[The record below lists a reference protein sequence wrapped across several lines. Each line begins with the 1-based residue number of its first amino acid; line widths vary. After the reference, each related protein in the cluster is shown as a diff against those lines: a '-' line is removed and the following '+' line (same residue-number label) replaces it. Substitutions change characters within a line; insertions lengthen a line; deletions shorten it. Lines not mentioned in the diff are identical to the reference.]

1 MGLTKPIGQNIIKLS
16 RYIYV
21 SKNII
26 RGENDMEEIN
36 IKYGL
41 EKIPEGYAMIE
52 REAVKG
58 VIIEDKNILMI
69 KTNLGDYKFP
79 GGGVKKNESYEDTL
93 KREMLEETGF
103 MVESIGNIIVRT
115 YDAKVDQYEENTI
128 FAMSNMYILCELKKG
143 YQQQLNLDEYEQE
156 QDFKAILVDIDEAI
170 QNNRVLMDT
179 PDIKKNDWLKRDTEV
194 LEAVKSILF

>member
-1 MGLTKPIGQNIIKLS
+1 
-16 RYIYV
+16 
-21 SKNII
+21 
-26 RGENDMEEIN
+26 MEEIN

-41 EKIPEGYAMIE
+41 DKIPEGYAVIE

-93 KREMLEETGF
+93 KREMLEETGY
-103 MVESIGNIIVRT
+103 MVESIGDTIVRT

-128 FAMSNMYILCELKKG
+128 FAMGNMYILCEVKKG
-143 YQQQLNLDEYEQE
+143 YRKQLNLDEYEQE
-156 QDFKAILVDIDEAI
+156 QEFKAIFVDIDEAI

-179 PDIKKNDWLKRDTEV
+179 PDINKNDWLKRDTEV
-194 LEAVKSILF
+194 LEAVKNILF